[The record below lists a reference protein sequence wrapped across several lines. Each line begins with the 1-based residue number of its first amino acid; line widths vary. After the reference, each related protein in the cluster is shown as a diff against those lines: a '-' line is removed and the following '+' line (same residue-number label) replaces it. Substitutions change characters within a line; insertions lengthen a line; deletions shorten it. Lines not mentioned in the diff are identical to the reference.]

1 MAFGRIFFFHIPG
14 VDKKGTEW
22 INTPGFELQ
31 GYAHSAY
38 HREEISRPTHLI
50 FYCIRLMEIQ
60 LNKLWHQHKNK
71 LAQHI
76 PTQQFQ
82 TWIQP
87 IELISSTSAGNAQ
100 HITLSVPSEFHR
112 DWIAR
117 KYGEEMQLA
126 IDTIAGEAASY
137 SFVVVESTVL
147 EVAKVTHGDIQS
159 TMANANMNS
168 ASIKNPVGS
177 ALPKRSETPR
187 RIHRASGQAPPSK
200 SAATPFKV
208 RPESVPGSVPQT
220 LNPRYTFDAF
230 IEADCNR
237 LARSAGVAVANR
249 PGETSFNPFLI
260 YGKVGLGKTH
270 LAHAIGNQIVGENS
284 RSQVLYLT
292 SEAFTNS
299 FVHAI
304 KNNTLGEF
312 THAFRQIDVLIVD
325 DIQFFGGKEKTQE
338 QFFHLFNDL
347 HQRGKQII
355 LCADRS
361 PAEIAGIEE
370 RLLSRFRW
378 GLSADVQPP
387 DLETRTAI
395 LQKHALDKGL
405 NLTGEVIDYIAFNVK
420 DNIRLLEGAF
430 NRLLALQQVTQR
442 PIDLIFVQDALQ
454 DLIDNRTR
462 KSISASHI
470 RDIVAE
476 FYSLDPDLLIGKSRK
491 RPIVDARQVAMH
503 FCKLMTQHS
512 LEAIGRRFGGRDHST
527 VIHACKAIQ
536 ARIDTD
542 PRFVEDLERIDQI
555 LKNRILHN

>member
-1 MAFGRIFFFHIPG
+1 MDRPLERSWLQQ
-14 VDKKGTEW
+14 KS
-22 INTPGFELQ
+22 EL
-31 GYAHSAY
+31 A
-38 HREEISRPTHLI
+38 
-50 FYCIRLMEIQ
+50 
-60 LNKLWHQHKNK
+60 KL
-71 LAQHI
+71 LPA
-76 PTQQFQ
+76 QQFH
-82 TWIQP
+82 TWLSP
-87 IELISSTSAGNAQ
+87 VHFISHTEAGKAP
-100 HITLSVPSEFHR
+100 HVTLSVPSEFHR
-112 DWIAR
+112 DWVGR
-117 KYGEEMQLA
+117 EYGAIIQTA
-126 IDTIAGEAASY
+126 IDKGFGVGASY
-137 SFVVVESTVL
+137 SFIVSSKELVDANS
-147 EVAKVTHGDIQS
+147 G
-159 TMANANMNS
+159 ANASSISMSVSEPTKASIRNS
-168 ASIKNPVGS
+168 ADSSDKGHSDLS
-177 ALPKRSETPR
+177 ARGTTTTQMQGGRSN
-187 RIHRASGQAPPSK
+187 RIGASGRKGFSGSQHSPAPRSNSK
-200 SAATPFKV
+200 GLDPRAFTI
-208 RPESVPGSVPQT
+208 RPETVPGSLPRT
-220 LNPRYTFDAF
+220 LNPKYTLDAF

-237 LARSAGVAVANR
+237 LARSAGVAVSKR

-270 LAHAIGNQIVGENS
+270 LAHAIGNSIIKEHP
-284 RSQVLYLT
+284 RAQVLYLT
-292 SEAFTNS
+292 SEAFTNC

-304 KNNTLGEF
+304 QNNTLGEF
-312 THAFRQIDVLIVD
+312 THSFRQIDVLIVD

-395 LQKHALDKGL
+395 LRKHALQSGL
-405 NLTGEVIDYIAFNVK
+405 ELSGEVIDYIAYNVK

-430 NRLLALQQVTQR
+430 NRLLATQQITKKPV
-442 PIDLIFVQDALQ
+442 DLAFVQEALQ

-462 KSISASHI
+462 KSISASEI

-476 FYSLDPDLLIGKSRK
+476 YYTMSPELLIGKSRK

-536 ARIDTD
+536 ARVDTD
-542 PRFVEDLERIDQI
+542 PRFVEDLGRIEQV
-555 LKNRILHN
+555 LKNRVLHN

>member
-1 MAFGRIFFFHIPG
+1 MERPLERSWLQQKTELASKIP
-14 VDKKGTEW
+14 
-22 INTPGFELQ
+22 
-31 GYAHSAY
+31 A
-38 HREEISRPTHLI
+38 
-50 FYCIRLMEIQ
+50 
-60 LNKLWHQHKNK
+60 
-71 LAQHI
+71 
-76 PTQQFQ
+76 QQFQ
-82 TWIQP
+82 TWLQP
-87 IELISSTSAGNAQ
+87 VQFVSCTDAGNAV
-100 HITLSVPSEFHR
+100 HVTLSVPSEFHR
-112 DWIAR
+112 DWVDR
-117 KYGEEMQLA
+117 EYGSFIQSSVEKS
-126 IDTIAGEAASY
+126 AGVGASY
-137 SFVVVESTVL
+137 SFIIANDQVVEAVHENAARLYGSNAVEQSYSGSNSFTGSG
-147 EVAKVTHGDIQS
+147 VAESMRNKTAS
-159 TMANANMNS
+159 NYPSNS
-168 ASIKNPVGS
+168 RSVEPKNQGPAQTPLFSIRPETLPG
-177 ALPKRSETPR
+177 ALPR
-187 RIHRASGQAPPSK
+187 
-200 SAATPFKV
+200 
-208 RPESVPGSVPQT
+208 T
-220 LNPRYTFDAF
+220 LNPKYTFDSF

-237 LARSAGVAVANR
+237 LARSAGVAVSNR

-270 LAHAIGNQIVGENS
+270 LAHAIGNHIVGQHP
-284 RSQVLYLT
+284 RAQVLYLT
-292 SEAFTNS
+292 SEAFTNC

-304 KNNTLGEF
+304 QNNTLAEF
-312 THAFRQIDVLIVD
+312 THSFRQIDVLIVD

-395 LQKHALDKGL
+395 LRKHALDNGL
-405 NLTGEVIDYIAFNVK
+405 DLSGEVIDYIAYNVK

-430 NRLLALQQVTQR
+430 NRLLATQQITKR
-442 PIDLIFVQDALQ
+442 PIDLAFVQEALQ

-462 KSISASHI
+462 KSISASQI

-476 FYSLDPDLLIGKSRK
+476 YYTMSPDLLIGKSRK

-542 PRFVEDLERIDQI
+542 PRFVEDLGRIDQI
-555 LKNRILHN
+555 LKNRVLHN

>member
-1 MAFGRIFFFHIPG
+1 MESPYSTHPPTIFF
-14 VDKKGTEW
+14 D
-22 INTPGFELQ
+22 
-31 GYAHSAY
+31 
-38 HREEISRPTHLI
+38 
-50 FYCIRLMEIQ
+50 CIRLMEIP
-60 LNKLWHQHKNK
+60 LSTLWNQRKEE
-71 LAQHI
+71 LAKAI
-76 PTQQFQ
+76 PTRQFQ
-82 TWIQP
+82 TWIEP
-87 IELISSTSAGNAQ
+87 VSLVSCTKAGNAA
-100 HITLSVPSEFHR
+100 HVTLGVPSDFHR
-112 DWIAR
+112 DWTDREYGVEIQKAVER
-117 KYGEEMQLA
+117 LAGEGATFDYLVQHDLEEVAAGEEQSRPVA
-126 IDTIAGEAASY
+126 RRNQAEGSNVISNAGHAS
-137 SFVVVESTVL
+137 SSPRDERPFAGGVSI
-147 EVAKVTHGDIQS
+147 KGNPS
-159 TMANANMNS
+159 SS
-168 ASIKNPVGS
+168 AS
-177 ALPKRSETPR
+177 
-187 RIHRASGQAPPSK
+187 
-200 SAATPFKV
+200 PFSI
-208 RPESVPGSVPQT
+208 RPETIPGSLPLT
-220 LNPRYTFDAF
+220 LNRRYTFDAF

-237 LARSAGVAVANR
+237 LARSAGIAVANA

-270 LAHAIGNQIVGENS
+270 LAHAIGNRIIDQYP
-284 RSQVLYLT
+284 RAQVLYLT
-292 SEAFTNS
+292 SEAFTNC

-304 KNNTLGEF
+304 QNNTLGEF

-395 LQKHALDKGL
+395 LRKHALKSGL
-405 NLTGEVIDYIAFNVK
+405 DLSDEVIDYIAYNVK

-430 NRLLALQQVTQR
+430 NRLLAMQQITRR
-442 PIDLIFVQDALQ
+442 PVDLIFVQDALQ

-462 KSISASHI
+462 KSISASQI

-476 FYSLDPDLLIGKSRK
+476 YFKLDPDLLIGKSRK
-491 RPIVDARQVAMH
+491 RPIVDARQVSMH
-503 FCKLMTQHS
+503 FCKRMTQHS

-527 VIHACKAIQ
+527 VIHACKSIQ

-542 PRFVEDLERIDQI
+542 PRFVEDLARIEQ
-555 LKNRILHN
+555 LLNNRVLHN

>member
-1 MAFGRIFFFHIPG
+1 MDKYGPNELASWVIYCLPWEDRIKIDSHPQDPDCLMADRS
-14 VDKKGTEW
+14 
-22 INTPGFELQ
+22 EL
-31 GYAHSAY
+31 
-38 HREEISRPTHLI
+38 
-50 FYCIRLMEIQ
+50 
-60 LNKLWHQHKNK
+60 LWQRSKEA
-71 LAQHI
+71 LAQEL

-82 TWIQP
+82 TWIHP
-87 IELISSTSAGNAQ
+87 LTFISASETGQ
-100 HITLSVPSEFHR
+100 GIHMTIGVPSDFHR
-112 DWIAR
+112 EWIEREFGSLIQEA
-117 KYGEEMQLA
+117 L
-126 IDTIAGEAASY
+126 DTASVTAVSFTTMVIAQAEAALETTRGQSAARG
-137 SFVVVESTVL
+137 EKAMADRQGST
-147 EVAKVTHGDIQS
+147 EMPAPPTRRQADSQRPS
-159 TMANANMNS
+159 NPEARRNANS
-168 ASIKNPVGS
+168 QQADAHRQAS
-177 ALPKRSETPR
+177 
-187 RIHRASGQAPPSK
+187 
-200 SAATPFKV
+200 PFAF
-208 RPESVPGSVPQT
+208 RPETVPGSLPRT
-220 LNPRYTFDAF
+220 LNPKYSFDSF

-237 LARSAGVAVANR
+237 LARSAGVAVAKR
-249 PGETSFNPFLI
+249 PGATSFNPFLI

-270 LAHAIGNQIVGENS
+270 LAHAIGNDILEHQP
-284 RSQVLYLT
+284 RAQVLYLT
-292 SEAFTNS
+292 SEAFTNY
-299 FVHAI
+299 FVYAI
-304 KNNTLGEF
+304 RNNTLGEF

-338 QFFHLFNDL
+338 QFFHLFNEL

-395 LQKHALDKGL
+395 LQRHALEAGL
-405 NLTGEVIDYIAFNVK
+405 ELSGEVIDYIAYNVK

-430 NRLLALQQVTQR
+430 NKLLAMHSVTRQSVD
-442 PIDLIFVQDALQ
+442 ITFVQDALS

-462 KSISASHI
+462 KSISASRI

-476 FYSLDPDLLIGKSRK
+476 FYDLDTDLLIGKSRK

-503 FCKLMTQHS
+503 FCKQMTQHS

-542 PRFVEDLERIDQI
+542 ARFVEELGQI
-555 LKNRILHN
+555 EQLLKNRVLHS

>member
-1 MAFGRIFFFHIPG
+1 MERPLERSWLQQKDELASTIP
-14 VDKKGTEW
+14 
-22 INTPGFELQ
+22 
-31 GYAHSAY
+31 A
-38 HREEISRPTHLI
+38 
-50 FYCIRLMEIQ
+50 
-60 LNKLWHQHKNK
+60 
-71 LAQHI
+71 
-76 PTQQFQ
+76 QQFQ
-82 TWIQP
+82 TWLQP
-87 IELISSTSAGNAQ
+87 VQFVSCTDAGNAV
-100 HITLSVPSEFHR
+100 HVTLSVPSEFHR
-112 DWIAR
+112 DWVDR
-117 KYGEEMQLA
+117 EYGSFIQNTVEKS
-126 IDTIAGEAASY
+126 AGKGASY
-137 SFVVVESTVL
+137 SFIIARDQVVEAVHESTSRSYATSSSEQSDNTSKGPRQGAAEL
-147 EVAKVTHGDIQS
+147 NRFKPSSPQGD
-159 TMANANMNS
+159 NFRS
-168 ASIKNPVGS
+168 AQPSRKESGTTPPFTIRPETLPG
-177 ALPKRSETPR
+177 ALPR
-187 RIHRASGQAPPSK
+187 
-200 SAATPFKV
+200 
-208 RPESVPGSVPQT
+208 T
-220 LNPRYTFDAF
+220 LNPKYTFDSF

-237 LARSAGVAVANR
+237 LARSAGVAVSKR

-270 LAHAIGNQIVGENS
+270 LAHAIGNHIVGQHP
-284 RSQVLYLT
+284 RAQVLYLT
-292 SEAFTNS
+292 SEAFTNC

-304 KNNTLGEF
+304 QNNTLAEF
-312 THAFRQIDVLIVD
+312 THSFRQIDVLIVD

-395 LQKHALDKGL
+395 LRKHALDNGL
-405 NLTGEVIDYIAFNVK
+405 DLSGEVIDYIAYNVK

-430 NRLLALQQVTQR
+430 NRLLATQQITKR
-442 PIDLIFVQDALQ
+442 PIDLIFVQEALQ

-462 KSISASHI
+462 KSISASQI

-476 FYSLDPDLLIGKSRK
+476 YYTMSPDLLIGKSRK

-542 PRFVEDLERIDQI
+542 PRFVEDLGRIDQI
-555 LKNRILHN
+555 LKNRVLHS